1 MTKIDGRAIASAI
14 LEDVSVKAKGRQ
26 LTIAALYAGND
37 RSTLSY
43 IKSKKKQSAKAGI
56 ELDIIHM
63 ENDTEPEDFYSKVDE
78 LNNDRNID
86 GIIVEKPLPQQIDF
100 KKVSQILDYKK
111 DIDCITPVNNGKLVT
126 DEFEIAPSTAM
137 AVINIMKYQKMDIT
151 GKNAVIIGRSEIVG
165 KPLSLLLVSKKLG
178 NHATVT
184 LTHSR
189 TRDLEEETRGGDI
202 IIAAIGKSGFLR
214 KEHISSGR
222 PVLIDV
228 GINYK
233 DGKLCG
239 DIDPRCYKLASSYT
253 PVPGGVGPV
262 TVATLF
268 SNLVKLKE
276 IYG

>member
-14 LEDVSVKAKGRQ
+14 IEDVRLGAKGRQ

-43 IKSKKKQSAKAGI
+43 IKSKKKQSARAGI
-56 ELDIIHM
+56 ELNIIHM
-63 ENDTEPEDFYSKVDE
+63 ESDTEPDAFYSKVDE
-78 LNNDRNID
+78 LNNDRGTD

-100 KKVSQILDYKK
+100 KTVSQILDYKK
-111 DIDCITPVNNGKLVT
+111 DIDCITPVNNGKLIT

-137 AVINIMKYQKMDIT
+137 AVVNILKYQKTDIT
-151 GKNAVIIGRSEIVG
+151 GKRAVIIGRSEIVG
-165 KPLSLLLVSKKLG
+165 KPLSLLLVSKKLD

-189 TRDLEEETRGGDI
+189 TRDLKAETRGADI
-202 IIAAIGKSGFLR
+202 IIAAIGKPEFLR
-214 KEHISSGR
+214 IEHISSQK
-222 PVLIDV
+222 PMLIDV

-233 DGKLCG
+233 SGRLCG
-239 DIDPRCYKLASSYT
+239 DIDPRCYELASFYT

-268 SNLVKLKE
+268 SNLLKLKE